1 MDIFLS
7 LVGFWYQIMN
17 LYWIVSPHLVESPS
31 AMHPGPESGPEE
43 NTGFTYCD
51 GVGWLRIESIFFNVW
66 KELLNYSV
74 LLLSISKVVVSMLV
88 IMMSVF
94 CPNNYLRVLA
104 TPLVILETGESLGT
118 PGRWDMTHFQ
128 STNSHLVDFQPIT
141 PITLSRPVTRRR
153 SEMRSMTQHPVLSRH
168 YSYPTQDH
176 HNNVTRPVM
185 SLSPSLT
192 RSHPDQGHH
201 YCGQCPNICS
211 RSHHWHRFQCLT
223 SQLSPHLRPSSQ
235 VKLSLAAKFQSMMAE
250 DTWHC
255 WCPVW

>member
-1 MDIFLS
+1 MESSYLWLAFDIKSWTFIGL
-7 LVGFWYQIMN
+7 FP
-17 LYWIVSPHLVESPS
+17 PHLVESPS

-43 NTGFTYCD
+43 TLGSLIAMEL
-51 GVGWLRIESIFFNVW
+51 VGYIQNLFFF
-66 KELLNYSV
+66 
-74 LLLSISKVVVSMLV
+74 VSMSM

-94 CPNNYLRVLA
+94 CQNNYLRVLA
-104 TPLVILETGESLGT
+104 TPLVTIETGESLGT

-141 PITLSRPVTRRR
+141 PITLSRPVTWRR

-192 RSHPDQGHH
+192 RGHPDQGHH

-235 VKLSLAAKFQSMMAE
+235 VKLSLAAKFQSTMAE

>member
-1 MDIFLS
+1 
-7 LVGFWYQIMN
+7 
-17 LYWIVSPHLVESPS
+17 
-31 AMHPGPESGPEE
+31 
-43 NTGFTYCD
+43 
-51 GVGWLRIESIFFNVW
+51 
-66 KELLNYSV
+66 
-74 LLLSISKVVVSMLV
+74 MLV

-94 CPNNYLRVLA
+94 CQNNYLGVLA
-104 TPLVILETGESLGT
+104 TPLVTIETGESLGT

-176 HNNVTRPVM
+176 HNNVARPVM

-192 RSHPDQGHH
+192 RGHPDQGHH